1 MNYLS
6 ISIICY
12 VTQIRGEIIPLYS
25 YTGYQTWSRYT
36 PAIIIKHVVY
46 TQIIFKTCT
55 RGKEKSFTCVSDL
68 YKKKNLMSNGYYNMK
83 VSIRLTSYPAS
94 PRTK

>member
-6 ISIICY
+6 MSIICY

-46 TQIIFKTCT
+46 TQIIFKTCA

-68 YKKKNLMSNGYYNMK
+68 YKKKNLMSNGYYNLI
-83 VSIRLTSYPAS
+83 VQ
-94 PRTK
+94 